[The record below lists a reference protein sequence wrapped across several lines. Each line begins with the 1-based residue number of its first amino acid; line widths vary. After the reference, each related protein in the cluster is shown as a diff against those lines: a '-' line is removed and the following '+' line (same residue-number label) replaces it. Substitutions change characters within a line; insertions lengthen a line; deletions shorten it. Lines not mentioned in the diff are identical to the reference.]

1 MHGTSSQSLVE
12 TYRRDGIVFPI
23 DVLPPAR
30 SVALRRT
37 FEELE
42 RNRGGSPEPARW
54 THLCF
59 PWAYDLTIEPAVLDA
74 VEALI
79 GPEIIAWGSIILCKH
94 PGHRGYVP
102 WHQDSPHPEAKA
114 APSVSAWIAL
124 ADSNPANGCMRV
136 IPGTHR
142 ELLPHHDRPDPDN
155 LVRSDRILSAAVE
168 ESQARDVVLSA
179 GEMSL
184 HHELIVHGSNPN
196 HGSDKRIGFVVR
208 YTTPATRS
216 RGFPVIRARG
226 TADCPHLTFA
236 GRPSKRE
243 PRDAF
248 AAYLR
253 FCDAMERK
261 RQASR
266 HH

>member
-1 MHGTSSQSLVE
+1 MHGISLQPLAE
-12 TYRRDGIVFPI
+12 AYRRDGIVFPVP
-23 DVLPPAR
+23 VLPPVRAAEVR
-30 SVALRRT
+30 HS
-37 FEELE
+37 FEQLE
-42 RNRGGSPEPARW
+42 RSLGGSPEPARW

-94 PGHRGYVP
+94 PGHRGYIP
-102 WHQDSPHPEAKA
+102 WHQDSADPGANA

-124 ADSNPANGCMRV
+124 ADSTPANGCMRV
-136 IPGTHR
+136 IPESHR
-142 ELLPHHDRPDPDN
+142 EVLPHHARSDPAN
-155 LVRSDRILSAAVE
+155 LVRSDRILAVTVE
-168 ESQARDVVLSA
+168 EGQVINVVLNA

-184 HHELIVHGSNPN
+184 HHDLIVHGSNPN
-196 HGSDKRIGFVVR
+196 CGGDKRIGFVVR
-208 YTTPATRS
+208 YTTPATRN

-236 GRPSKRE
+236 GRPNEGE
-243 PRDAF
+243 PRGVF

-253 FCDAMERK
+253 FCDAMEHE
-261 RQASR
+261 RQAGR

>member
-1 MHGTSSQSLVE
+1 MHGISSLSLAE
-12 TYRRDGIVFPI
+12 SYNRDGIVFPI
-23 DVLPPAR
+23 EVLAPAR
-30 SVALRRT
+30 SVALRRM

-42 RNRGGSPEPARW
+42 KNLGGSPEPARW

-59 PWAYDLTIEPAVLDA
+59 PWAHDLTIEPAVLDA

-94 PGHRGYVP
+94 PGHRGYIP
-102 WHQDSPHPEAKA
+102 WHQDSADPGAGA

-124 ADSNPANGCMRV
+124 ADSTPANGCMRV
-136 IPGTHR
+136 MPGSHR
-142 ELLPHHDRPDPDN
+142 EVLPHQARPDPAN
-155 LVRSDRILSAAVE
+155 LVRSDRVLTATVE
-168 ESQARDVVLSA
+168 EGQAIDVVLSA
-179 GEMSL
+179 GQMSL

-196 HGSDKRIGFVVR
+196 FGGDKRIGFVVR
-208 YTTPATRS
+208 YTTPATRN

-236 GRPSKRE
+236 GRPSEQE
-243 PRDAF
+243 PHDVF

-253 FCDAMERK
+253 FCDAMERE
-261 RQASR
+261 REAGR